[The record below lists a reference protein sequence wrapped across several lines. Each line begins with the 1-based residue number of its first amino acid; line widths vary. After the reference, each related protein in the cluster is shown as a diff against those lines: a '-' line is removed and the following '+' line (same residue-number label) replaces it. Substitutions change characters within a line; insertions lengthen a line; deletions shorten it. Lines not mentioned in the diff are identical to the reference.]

1 MNDFVIK
8 FVTTVSIMN
17 INKLQSI
24 IEFARQYDLQNLF
37 NIMTENRTL
46 LHYEDLFCTDAPF
59 PNLPEREDEWLM
71 LVHQSWC
78 ETDKCGY
85 RNFEV
90 PDGWEKYKYTNDPH
104 HQKIIDH
111 VKKWIDGK
119 TI

>member
-1 MNDFVIK
+1 METYHPPKEVEE
-8 FVTTVSIMN
+8 
-17 INKLQSI
+17 Q
-24 IEFARQYDLQNLF
+24 
-37 NIMTENRTL
+37 ENNS
-46 LHYEDLFCTDAPF
+46 
-59 PNLPEREDEWLM
+59 NLPEREDEWFM

-90 PDGWEKYKYTNDPH
+90 PDGWEIYKYTNDPH